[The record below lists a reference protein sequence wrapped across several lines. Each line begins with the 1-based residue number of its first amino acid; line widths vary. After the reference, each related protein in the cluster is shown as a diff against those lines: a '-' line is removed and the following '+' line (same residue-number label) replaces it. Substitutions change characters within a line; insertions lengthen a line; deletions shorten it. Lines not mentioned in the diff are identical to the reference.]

1 MDNSKVRCL
10 KCNTRGVPAHGAVS
24 EEGSRRYSP
33 VLLCLIGCRCGI
45 LWSFYRVE
53 IGCIWGTLW
62 GELCFCPKE
71 SKEKKTNFKIKGFK
85 TVPRS
90 CIMHSSLVNLSR
102 GTKKRLEIALHIE
115 RACVAVTLWYKHVF
129 FFLDFLTGVF
139 YKMPKARGLESASK
153 IKMCTAGGKKSIIK
167 IWPRLH
173 ASNHDTSQ
181 HSCWTGR
188 RCPVRLVK
196 IC

>member
-1 MDNSKVRCL
+1 MRYPMVFLPRRNWMHLGNFMRRAL
-10 KCNTRGVPAHGAVS
+10 LLP
-24 EEGSRRYSP
+24 EGIER
-33 VLLCLIGCRCGI
+33 
-45 LWSFYRVE
+45 
-53 IGCIWGTLW
+53 
-62 GELCFCPKE
+62 
-71 SKEKKTNFKIKGFK
+71 KKTNFKIKGFK

-102 GTKKRLEIALHIE
+102 RTKKRLEIALHIE
-115 RACVAVTLWYKHVF
+115 RACVAVTLWYKHVFF